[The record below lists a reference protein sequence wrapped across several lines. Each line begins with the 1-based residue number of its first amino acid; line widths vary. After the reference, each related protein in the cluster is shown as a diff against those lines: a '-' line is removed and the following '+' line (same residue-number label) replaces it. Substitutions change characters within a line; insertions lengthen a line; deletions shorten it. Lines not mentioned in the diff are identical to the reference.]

1 MPGAAVRAPPVV
13 SAAGFTGAL
22 GLLTEAVES
31 LLDDRLG
38 VVALSFVSLF
48 SVPDPPVLPALI
60 RDPDGAVLTRF
71 NGMAELCSL
80 NCGWCIISRYGT
92 DNGA

>member
-1 MPGAAVRAPPVV
+1 MPGAI

-38 VVALSFVSLF
+38 VAALSFTSLL
-48 SVPDPPVLPALI
+48 SVPDPTQVLVLI
-60 RDPDGAVLTRF
+60 KEGDGAVLTRF
-71 NGMAELCSL
+71 NGTAELCSL
-80 NCGWCIISRYGT
+80 NCDWCIISLYGSA
-92 DNGA
+92 NGA